1 MGFGSNF
8 FFDIFPI
15 MFSLTFFVVLG
26 VSLVTVFQNIKQW
39 NRNNHEPRLTV
50 NATVVSKR
58 NQYHR
63 NGQNHVG
70 HTQYYV
76 TFQVESGDRME
87 FMVSG
92 GDYGML
98 VEGDRGN
105 LFFQGDRYLGFERE

>member
-8 FFDIFPI
+8 LFELFPV
-15 MFSLTFFVVLG
+15 MFILTFFVVFG
-26 VSLVTVFQNIKQW
+26 IILVTIIQNITEW
-39 NRNNHEPRLTV
+39 NKNNHEPRLTV
-50 NATVVSKR
+50 NAAVVTKR

-87 FMVSG
+87 FMISG
-92 GDYGML
+92 NDYGML
-98 VEGDRGN
+98 VEGDHGK
-105 LFFQGDRYLGFERE
+105 LLFQGTRYLGFERE